1 MKILLMTAAMDAG
14 GAETHIFCLAKELAG
29 MGEEV
34 WVASSGGRLSEKLA
48 QVGVRHFTLEVSR
61 SSPISLARGRKKLSS
76 LISAERFDLIHAHS
90 RISAF
95 LVCPLAE
102 KYGIPFITTVHA
114 KFSLSHIYRRLSRWG
129 DITIAV
135 SEDLRQYLC
144 ESYGISSENTRVIEN
159 GIDTSVFRPTASLPT
174 RKRIVFISRLDRDCS
189 SAAAALCR
197 IGERLYSRFFGL
209 EIVICGGG
217 EMLWDIRA
225 MARAACNKA
234 GASFISVVG
243 HVEDTAQILSEA
255 AVFVGVS
262 RAALEALSCGV
273 PTVLFGDEGA
283 MGLMDSED
291 RLCQAEL
298 SNFCCRGE
306 GPADDET
313 LFSELCRAL
322 SMTDKE
328 RAELSHISSE
338 FIKSRHTCKVMADK
352 TLSVYKEAIKEKPKS
367 GRVVLC
373 GYYGYGNMGDNALL
387 RASIRRA
394 ERAFLGR
401 DISALTAGG
410 RKDGKDFGVRCVKRM
425 SPLSVISELRG
436 AEVLVLGGGTLL
448 QDRTSLR
455 SLAYYASVCEVASL
469 LGVRIELWGNGLA
482 PPHSHIAARLMTRAL
497 NKATYIGLRDES
509 SVIEALRLVAPEVG
523 DRLYLEQDLAAKQK
537 EAEPL
542 RVRFLQKLFGLW
554 KNGRLAEYA
563 VIAVKGGEGRG
574 FIEILEQKL
583 SELAE
588 MGLSLV
594 FLPMFPR
601 EDRAVCQRLASAFNG
616 RVAEGLSESDA
627 VGLMKDSQVV
637 CGMRLHALVFA
648 SAADV
653 PFVGFG
659 GDPKI
664 QSFCRENGGA
674 YFTDII

>member
-1 MKILLMTAAMDAG
+1 MKILLITAAMDTG
-14 GAETHIFCLAKELAG
+14 GVETHIFCLARELSKAG
-29 MGEEV
+29 ETI
-34 WVASSGGRLSEKLA
+34 WVASSGGRLAEKLTA
-48 QVGVRHFTLEVSR
+48 AGVRHFTLEASK
-61 SSPISLARGRKKLSS
+61 SAPLSLLSGRKKLRS
-76 LISAERFDLIHAHS
+76 LISSERFDVIHAHS

-95 LVCPLAE
+95 LVYPLAKE
-102 KYGIPFITTVHA
+102 YRVPFVTTVHA
-114 KFSLSHIYRRLSRWG
+114 KFSTSPLYRQLSRWG
-129 DITIAV
+129 DITVAV

-159 GIDTSVFRPTASLPT
+159 GIDTLKYRPNVSQKSG
-174 RKRIVFISRLDRDCS
+174 KRVVFISRLDRDCS
-189 SAAAALCR
+189 LGAEILCN
-197 IGERLYSRFFGL
+197 IGGRLRERFDGL

-217 EMLWDIRA
+217 ECLEDIRVSA
-225 MARAACNKA
+225 AEACERVGAR
-234 GASFISVVG
+234 FISVIG
-243 HVEDTAQILSEA
+243 HVEDTARVLSEA

-262 RAALEALSCGV
+262 RAALEALASGI
-273 PTVLFGDEGA
+273 PTVLFGNEGA

-291 RLCQAEL
+291 RLSLAEL

-306 GPADDET
+306 GRNEEEY

-322 SMTDKE
+322 SITDKE
-328 RAELSHISSE
+328 RKKLCRAYLE
-338 FIKSRHTCKVMADK
+338 FIKKHHTCTDMAQK
-352 TLSVYKEAIKEKPKS
+352 TLSVYREAIKEKPVG

-394 ERAFLGR
+394 ESVLRGR
-401 DISALTAGG
+401 EISALTAGG
-410 RKDGKDFGVRCVKRM
+410 RKDGKAFGIRCVKRM
-425 SPLSVISELRG
+425 SPLSVISELSE

-455 SLAYYASVCEVASL
+455 SLIYYALVCETASV
-469 LGVRIELWGNGLA
+469 LGVRTELWGNGLT
-482 PPHSHIAARLMTRAL
+482 PPHSLISARIMARVL
-497 NKATYIGLRDES
+497 NKASYIGLRDEA
-509 SVIEALRLVAPEVG
+509 SVIEALKLISPEVG
-523 DRLYLEQDLAAKQK
+523 DRLYLERDLADGQRA
-537 EAEPL
+537 AEPL
-542 RVRFLQKLFGLW
+542 RVRFLQKDLGLLRD
-554 KNGRLAEYA
+554 GELTDYA
-563 VIAVKGGEGRG
+563 VIAVKGSEGRG

-583 SELAE
+583 SELAKI
-588 MGLSLV
+588 GLFLV

-601 EDRAVCQRLASAFNG
+601 EDSAVCRSLADNFGG

-648 SAADV
+648 SAASV